1 MKNQNEK
8 ELDKILIKDLLV
20 RCTIG
25 VNEAER
31 KERQDVIIN
40 IEAWVNLIR
49 AAKTD
54 DIRETCDYK
63 ELNKNII
70 RTVETSQFY
79 LLETLTEKI
88 AQTCLQH
95 KEVHK
100 VKVTTEKPGALR
112 FAKSVG
118 VEITRTKDQQQ
129 P

>member
-1 MKNQNEK
+1 MKNQDEK

-31 KERQDVIIN
+31 RERQDVIIN
-40 IEAWVNLIR
+40 IEAWVNLIE

-54 DIRETCDYK
+54 DIRDTFDYK

-70 RTVETSQFY
+70 KTVENSQFY

-88 AQTCLQH
+88 AQTCLQYE
-95 KEVHK
+95 KIHK
-100 VKVTTEKPGALR
+100 VKVTAEKPGALR
-112 FAKSVG
+112 FARSVG
-118 VEITRTKDQQQ
+118 VEITRTKE
-129 P
+129 

>member
-1 MKNQNEK
+1 MKNQDEK

-31 KERQDVIIN
+31 RERQDVIIN
-40 IEAWVNLIR
+40 IEAWANLIE

-54 DIRETCDYK
+54 DIRETFDYK

-70 RTVETSQFY
+70 KTVENSQFY

-95 KEVHK
+95 EKIHK
-100 VKVTTEKPGALR
+100 VKVTAEKPAALR
-112 FAKSVG
+112 FARSVG
-118 VEITRTKDQQQ
+118 VEITRTKE
-129 P
+129 